1 MVFYSKSVLIG
12 ILALVCLTYARS
24 LDSEFVDDN
33 EILVL
38 EKREEGDEED
48 SLDLMDTGSEIE
60 DVVDEGGSE
69 IMIEEKGADSDREQ
83 IQPRDGFFFVP
94 DYGRIHWPKSKKRP
108 RKQPSKSVR
117 INSERL

>member
-69 IMIEEKGADSDREQ
+69 IMIEEKGADSDEDTENVELDTRG
-83 IQPRDGFFFVP
+83 GFFFQP
-94 DYGRIHWPKSKKRP
+94 NKRRLTKGRRSTSRAKR
-108 RKQPSKSVR
+108 
-117 INSERL
+117 ERSIADQ